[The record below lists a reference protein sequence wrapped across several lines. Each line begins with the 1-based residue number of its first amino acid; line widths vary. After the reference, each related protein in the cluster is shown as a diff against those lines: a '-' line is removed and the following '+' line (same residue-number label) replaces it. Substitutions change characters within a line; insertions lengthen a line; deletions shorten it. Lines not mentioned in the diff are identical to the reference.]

1 MRPFEA
7 RLSGA
12 GAFPSPARPRAV
24 FLRVGDGARELGALA
39 DRLSAELAEGGWSPA
54 ERPFAAHLTLA
65 RSDGVPGASAAV
77 DALSAAASTLD
88 AAWSVDRIV
97 LFESVL
103 GGGPARYVAL
113 RTALLDA
120 SALRDP
126 AAAL

>member
-1 MRPFEA
+1 VPH
-7 RLSGA
+7 
-12 GAFPSPARPRAV
+12 
-24 FLRVGDGARELGALA
+24 
-39 DRLSAELAEGGWSPA
+39 
-54 ERPFAAHLTLA
+54 AA
-65 RSDGVPGASAAV
+65 AAV